1 MRQAPLKRTA
11 FKRAPRTN
19 AKTESNRALALDE
32 RAQRAIKNAPT
43 RSASEFDGNQPLAL
57 IGKAQVATK
66 YVAISSATVRAVP
79 KDLPI
84 RSKAYLR
91 LVAQL
96 PCLHCGIWGYSQAA
110 HSSQGKGMALKA
122 CDLQTFPL
130 CCDRPG
136 QRGCHSLF
144 DQGALFGKEARRLI
158 EPAWVADTQRRIH
171 AMGDWPKKYPFP
183 TAGLD
188 GKALTAIISGVN
200 HEERQSTPK
209 SARAEPRS

>member
-1 MRQAPLKRTA
+1 MKRTGFRPRSPRRDQRDTDRVRAIPAVTPGA
-11 FKRAPRTN
+11 FRAPQPVE
-19 AKTESNRALALDE
+19 AE
-32 RAQRAIKNAPT
+32 PT
-43 RSASEFDGNQPLAL
+43 AA
-57 IGKAQVATK
+57 
-66 YVAISSATVRAVP
+66 P

-96 PCLHCGIWGYSQAA
+96 PCLHCGIWGHSQAA
-110 HSSQGKGMALKA
+110 HSNFGKGAGTKA

-130 CCDRPG
+130 CADRPG

-171 AMGDWPKKYPFP
+171 AMGLWPKNLPHWPGESP
-183 TAGLD
+183 TP
-188 GKALTAIISGVN
+188 
-200 HEERQSTPK
+200 TP
-209 SARAEPRS
+209 